1 VIDPWA
7 THRRFENTHAIVTG
21 GGRGIGRAISLR
33 LASEGA
39 DVLLLGRTPEPLR
52 TVAGEIAGVGGM
64 AWFFQTDVSES
75 ADVDAAIGTALERW
89 GRLDVLVNNAAIDD
103 PAPFLDIE
111 EANWD
116 RVLAVDLKG
125 PFLLSQRVARS
136 MVRTGSGGAIVNV
149 ASVDAFGYDGPY
161 ASYSAAKAALLSLTR
176 SMAVELARH
185 EIRTNSVSPA
195 WTATEMMEVTM
206 GPALADRLATR
217 FDRLPLGRAIRP
229 DEVASAVAFL
239 ASADAA
245 GITGANLVVDGGLTS
260 TLYVMETISDE
271 KGVNDG

>member
-1 VIDPWA
+1 VIDPKA

-39 DVLLLGRTPEPLR
+39 DVLMLGRTPEPLEA
-52 TVAGEIAGVGGM
+52 VAGEISEAGRVGWSLQ
-64 AWFFQTDVSES
+64 ADVSS
-75 ADVDAAIGTALERW
+75 AADVDAAVGAALERW

-136 MVRTGSGGAIVNV
+136 MVGTGSGGAIVNV
-149 ASVDAFGYDGPY
+149 ASVDAFGYDGTY
-161 ASYSAAKAALLSLTR
+161 ASYAAAKAALLSLTR
-176 SMAVELARH
+176 SMAVELAPH

-195 WTATEMMEVTM
+195 WTATEMMEAAM

-217 FDRLPLGRAIRP
+217 FDRIPLGRAVRT

-239 ASADAA
+239 ASEDAA

-260 TLYVMETISDE
+260 TLYVMETIPDE
-271 KGVNDG
+271 KEVNDG